1 MHQPDRSARM
11 WQADVAAADCASM
24 RLIDPHAHL
33 NADRFAHDVEL
44 VVGAAKLAGIER
56 MLIPGWNVA
65 SSERALELAER
76 WPWLDA
82 SVGIHPHDAAK
93 VDDAGWAR
101 IERWAADERV
111 SAIGET
117 GLDSD
122 RLFSPWDA
130 QLENLRRNLA
140 LARATGKPA
149 ILHCRSKD
157 GRRDAQDAL
166 VEEVD
171 RAGLG
176 SEAAP
181 FGDRPAAVIHSFSGP
196 VDYAR
201 AMLDRG
207 LAISFSGLV
216 FRRGEEA
223 SGQVAPLVP
232 SDRLLVETDS
242 PFLTPPGGPKGR
254 NEPSAVAITASWLA
268 ERRGEASDALGAHL
282 VQAYDRTF
290 VRERPR

>member
-1 MHQPDRSARM
+1 MRPRSVPPSAGWRTARHGGRGGTID
-11 WQADVAAADCASM
+11 AV

-44 VVGAAKLAGIER
+44 VIGAARLAGIER
-56 MLIPGWNVA
+56 LLIPGWNVA
-65 SSERALELAER
+65 SSERALQLAER

-93 VDDAGWAR
+93 VDDAGWSR
-101 IERWAADERV
+101 IEQWASDERV

-122 RLFSPWDA
+122 RMFSPWDA
-130 QLENLRRNLA
+130 QLDNLRRNLA
-140 LARATGKPA
+140 LAKATGKPA

-171 RAGLG
+171 RAG
-176 SEAAP
+176 
-181 FGDRPAAVIHSFSGP
+181 RPPAVIHSFSGP

-216 FRRGEEA
+216 FRSGEEA
-223 SGQVAPLVP
+223 SADVAPLVP
-232 SDRLLVETDS
+232 AERLLVETDS

-254 NEPSAVAITASWLA
+254 NDPSAVAITAAWVA
-268 ERRGEASDALGAHL
+268 ERRGEAPEALGERL
-282 VQAYDRTF
+282 IDAYDRTF
-290 VRERPR
+290 PRARPR

>member
-1 MHQPDRSARM
+1 MGPAAPVASGTWVIRDRGPPQCGEALSSGARTGSARDACGLGIDRTRRRSARIGAPANVLGSTIAM
-11 WQADVAAADCASM
+11 M

-176 SEAAP
+176 LGSGGVRRSPGGGDP
-181 FGDRPAAVIHSFSGP
+181 FLL
-196 VDYAR
+196 R
-201 AMLDRG
+201 AGRLR
-207 LAISFSGLV
+207 
-216 FRRGEEA
+216 
-223 SGQVAPLVP
+223 P
-232 SDRLLVETDS
+232 SD
-242 PFLTPPGGPKGR
+242 
-254 NEPSAVAITASWLA
+254 A
-268 ERRGEASDALGAHL
+268 
-282 VQAYDRTF
+282 
-290 VRERPR
+290 RPRARDQLQRSRVPAR

>member
-1 MHQPDRSARM
+1 MHQRDRSARM

-176 SEAAP
+176 PGAA
-181 FGDRPAAVIHSFSGP
+181 RRSAI
-196 VDYAR
+196 AR
-201 AMLDRG
+201 
-207 LAISFSGLV
+207 
-216 FRRGEEA
+216 RR
-223 SGQVAPLVP
+223 
-232 SDRLLVETDS
+232 
-242 PFLTPPGGPKGR
+242 
-254 NEPSAVAITASWLA
+254 
-268 ERRGEASDALGAHL
+268 
-282 VQAYDRTF
+282 
-290 VRERPR
+290 